1 MMNGHYKN
9 GINHSNG
16 NGTGGEVSEDK
27 EFMNLKRL
35 QSLVMRFKWWII
47 FSAILFT
54 AGAYYYAFHHLL
66 PQYRSTAIVVI
77 DEGGGNVPGANLDA
91 ANSLLPDR
99 FVMGKSLAADIEF
112 LTSRDLATRVAEQL
126 VNLRDESDLQK
137 FPILWTEYPEDST
150 AASVGAVAGRLRGGL
165 TVEEHARSDEI
176 LLFSYTGFS
185 PHEAS
190 RITNLYLNVA
200 LEVSKEDRRSSATA
214 AKEFISSE
222 KDRVKQY
229 LNQAEDRLSRFMNK
243 EDLVSFE
250 AQAGNLVNSYSNL
263 QDERQKINVQV
274 EGITTNINNLENQ
287 IESIKPGLS
296 GQFSQAIGPTI
307 RNLQNRLAELQTQRF
322 VIISNNPHLKDNPT
336 SEPSIRKI
344 DKQSEEIKTEIR
356 SLTDQMFDSDDERLR
371 GTEENIAEEIQA
383 AQREITELR
392 IQKNQLEAQ
401 GRILD
406 NRIQETRLFLDKV
419 PGNRVQL
426 DRMEREITQFEE
438 LFITLSEKESEIALW
453 EQTIGG
459 MGSIMEY
466 ARPSNNPV
474 SPKKPLLM
482 VIGLWLGLGLP
493 VGFLYLY
500 DLMSSKIRSVEDLK
514 SRKYPILSVIY
525 DHNKLNR
532 KKLAKN
538 LPKNGQNVPD
548 ALTFVKYS
556 DTPDAESYRRLVNN
570 LLFSDPDNA
579 PKTILVT
586 SSAQGEGKSTV
597 SVNLASALAETGKR
611 VLIMDC
617 DLRRPNIH
625 RFFNK
630 SSKPGI
636 MQTLFEEKEY
646 QYKEFVQKTVVPG
659 LYMIPSGGVAPNPR
673 AITSSDKFRDLITN
687 LKEMVD
693 FLILDTPPY
702 GVISDVGPLLK
713 LSDGVLLTVEFNQT
727 KYAQLD
733 YAIEQLNKSS
743 ANLLGFVLNK
753 YDSKKSVDDQDTKNL
768 YTNLYSN
775 YYTYHQKSKEL
786 TS

>member
-1 MMNGHYKN
+1 MMNGHSEN
-9 GINHSNG
+9 GLNHSK
-16 NGTGGEVSEDK
+16 GTELQISEDK
-27 EFMNLKRL
+27 EFINLKRL
-35 QSLVMRFKWWII
+35 QSLVMRFKWLII

-54 AGAYYYAFHHLL
+54 AGAYYLAFHYLL
-66 PQYRSTAIVVI
+66 PQYMSTAIVVI
-77 DEGGGNVPGANLDA
+77 DKGNTQPPGANINV

-112 LTSRDLATRVAEQL
+112 LTSRDLASRVAEQL
-126 VNLRDESDLQK
+126 VNLRDEADLEK
-137 FPILWTEYPEDST
+137 FPILWAEYPEDSSP
-150 AASVGAVAGRLRGGL
+150 ASVSDVAGRLRGGI

-176 LLFSYTGFS
+176 LLFSYTGYS
-185 PHEAS
+185 PQEAS

-200 LEVSKEDRRSSATA
+200 LEVSKEDRRSSAKS
-214 AKEFISSE
+214 AKEFIKTE
-222 KDRVKQY
+222 KERVKEY

-250 AQAGNLVNSYSNL
+250 AQAGNLANSYSQL
-263 QDERQKINVQV
+263 QDERQKIDV
-274 EGITTNINNLENQ
+274 ELQGINTTISNLENQ
-287 IESIKPGLS
+287 IESIRPGLS
-296 GQFSQAIGPTI
+296 EQYSQAIGPTI
-307 RNLQNRLAELQTQRF
+307 RNLQNRLAELRTQRF
-322 VIISNNPHLKDNPT
+322 VLISNNPHLKENPS
-336 SEPSIRKI
+336 SEPRIRQL
-344 DKQSEEIKTEIR
+344 DQQSSEVQEEIKELTNQLFDTE
-356 SLTDQMFDSDDERLR
+356 DENIR
-371 GTEENIAEEIQA
+371 GTEGNIAEEIQQ
-383 AQREITELR
+383 AQRQITELR

-406 NRIQETRLFLDKV
+406 NRIQEVRLFLDKV

-426 DRMEREITQFEE
+426 TRMEREIEQLEE
-438 LFITLSEKESEIALW
+438 LFIALSEKESEIALW
-453 EQTIGG
+453 EQTIGS

-466 ARPSNNPV
+466 ARPSNAPV
-474 SPKKPLLM
+474 SPKKPLLL
-482 VIGLWLGLGLP
+482 VVGLWLGLGVP

-514 SRKYPILSVIY
+514 TRKYPILSVIY
-525 DHNKLNR
+525 DHDKIKR
-532 KKLAKN
+532 ERLAKN
-538 LPKNGQNVPD
+538 MPINGRGIPD
-548 ALTFVKYS
+548 SLTFVKYS

-611 VLIMDC
+611 VLIVDC
-617 DLRRPNIH
+617 DLRRPNVH
-625 RFFNK
+625 KFFNK

-636 MQTLFEEKEY
+636 MQTLFEDKEY

-659 LYMIPSGGVAPNPR
+659 LYMIPSGGIAPNPR
-673 AITSSDKFRDLITN
+673 AITSSDKFRDLILN

-693 FLILDTPPY
+693 FMILDTPPY

-713 LSDGVLLTVEFNQT
+713 LSDGVLLTVRFNQT

-753 YDSKKSVDDQDTKNL
+753 YDSQKSVDDQDTKNL
-768 YTNLYSN
+768 YTNLYTN
-775 YYTYHQKSKEL
+775 YYSYHKKSKEL
-786 TS
+786 TT